1 MLRKLVAMVA
11 ITSCVLAGPGVG
23 FAADE
28 GRIRQLEQKLLE
40 LQRELEELKAEQAKE
55 AAEAKAKQE
64 EADRKTNVLAET
76 VDTLR
81 TQMTIPE
88 DLELKGEYGMGPA
101 ASKVYRTSRGLSIG
115 GYLEAR
121 YTAYVSDKGPNDR
134 NRADLERFVLYTGY
148 KFNDWIVF
156 NSEVEFEHA
165 STSSTESSNGGS
177 VSVEFAYLDFF
188 LKQYANARA
197 GLLLVPMGFI
207 NEWHEPVFF
216 YSVNRPEVER
226 QIIPTTWRELGLG
239 LFGEVIPGL
248 NYRMYMLNGLNAK
261 GIRPQGLRDA
271 RQNGNRALVED
282 VAFTARLDYNPTPA
296 LLLGSSVFT
305 GNSGQDQ
312 VVDDV
317 TIPTTST
324 TVWEVH
330 GQYRAYGL
338 QARALFTM
346 ANLGDARS
354 LTLALRQLE
363 EIPEDATIAGR
374 MLGTYFELGYD
385 LMPWLLPDTEMALA
399 PFARFS
405 YLNTQDETPPG
416 LGSNQS
422 LQQRIW
428 VVGLDYWPIQ
438 NVVFKLDYR
447 NFNLVSGTK
456 PDEINLG
463 FGFVF

>member
-1 MLRKLVAMVA
+1 MVRKLVAVVA
-11 ITSCVLAGPGVG
+11 IACCVIPVPTLAV
-23 FAADE
+23 AADDA
-28 GRIRQLEQKLLE
+28 RIRQLEEKLLE
-40 LQRELEELKAEQAKE
+40 MQKELEALKAERAKE
-55 AAEAKAKQE
+55 VEEVKAKQAE
-64 EADRKTNVLAET
+64 SERKTDVLAET
-76 VDTLR
+76 VDKIR
-81 TQMTIPE
+81 TQLTIPE

-101 ASKVYRTSRGLSIG
+101 ASKIYRTSRGLSIG
-115 GYLEAR
+115 GYGEAKF
-121 YTAYVSDKGPNDR
+121 TAYVKDADGRSNF
-134 NRADLERFVLYTGY
+134 ADLERLVLYTGY

-156 NSEVEFEHA
+156 NSEIEFEHA
-165 STSSTESSNGGS
+165 TTSSTESSSGGS

-197 GLLLVPMGFI
+197 GLVLVPMGFI

-239 LFGEVIPGL
+239 LFGEIIPGL
-248 NYRMYMLNGLNAK
+248 NYRTYLISSLNAK
-261 GIRPQGLRDA
+261 GIRPQGFRDA
-271 RQNGNRALVED
+271 RQQGNRALVED
-282 VAFTARLDYNPTPA
+282 VAFTARLDYNPLPS
-296 LLLGSSVFT
+296 LLFGSSIFT
-305 GNSGQDQ
+305 GDSGQDQ

-317 TIPTTST
+317 PIPTTST
-324 TVWEVH
+324 TIWEVH

-354 LTLALRQLE
+354 LTLALRDIG
-363 EIPEDATIAGR
+363 EIPEDGTIAGR
-374 MLGTYFELGYD
+374 MIGTYFELGYD
-385 LMPWLLPDTEMALA
+385 VMPWLLPDSEMALA

-416 LGSNQS
+416 LGSNQN

-428 VVGLDYWPIQ
+428 EVGLDYWPIQ
-438 NVVFKLDYR
+438 NVVFKMDYR
-447 NFNLVSGTK
+447 TFNVVSGTK